1 MGLEE
6 CEKEEREVQ
15 GIGRMRVGSEGRAE
29 DWKDGRR
36 KKGKSMGLEG
46 LKKEEREDQGIGRVR
61 EGRGCLLDPLRLAAN
76 SPEFV

>member
-1 MGLEE
+1 M
-6 CEKEEREVQ
+6 RE
-15 GIGRMRVGSEGRAE
+15 GSEGRAA

-46 LKKEEREDQGIGRVR
+46 LKKEEREGQGIGRVR
-61 EGRGCLLDPLRLAAN
+61 EGRGCLLDPLGLAAN